1 MTKPAASH
9 IWLNGRLLPSDGPH
23 ISAYDRGFQLGDAV
37 FEAFRARRGVAIE
50 LDGHLDRLHRSLAA
64 MAIEMP
70 FEDDAI
76 SAGISELLA
85 SMGWD
90 GIEPPGDAAIRLM
103 VSRGFDATRGV
114 VPHARGTASV
124 VIQAW
129 PFNPPTA
136 ATLEKGL
143 RVVTSVIRRDP
154 SSPMSGI
161 KTTSRA
167 ELVYARIEADRAGA
181 DDAIFLTTDGRL
193 TEATT
198 SNILLISGGV
208 CATPRLGTALLA
220 GTARA
225 WLVEHGGSAG
235 LRTVEQ
241 DLRLEDAFSAD
252 EAAICSSIAGVVPVV
267 AVDGRPIGTGLPG
280 PLTMAL
286 RVARENWID
295 AHSLKIART
304 RALAPS
310 VGDER
315 PDRR

>member
-267 AVDGRPIGTGLPG
+267 AVDGRPIGRASCRERV
-280 PLTMAL
+280 LTD
-286 RVARENWID
+286 V
-295 AHSLKIART
+295 
-304 RALAPS
+304 
-310 VGDER
+310 
-315 PDRR
+315 

>member
-1 MTKPAASH
+1 VTKPAANQ

-50 LDGHLDRLHRSLAA
+50 LDGHLARLHRSLAA
-64 MAIEMP
+64 MAIDMP

-76 SAGISELLA
+76 AAGISELLA
-85 SMGWD
+85 SMGWA
-90 GIEPPGDAAIRLM
+90 GIEPPGDVAIRLM
-103 VSRGFDATRGV
+103 VSRGFDPTRGV
-114 VPHARGTASV
+114 VPHAAGDASL

-129 PFNPPTA
+129 PFHPPTEE
-136 ATLEKGL
+136 TLGKGL
-143 RVVTSVIRRDP
+143 RIVTSVIRRDP
-154 SSPMSGI
+154 SSPMAGI

-167 ELVYARIEADRAGA
+167 ELVYARLEAERAGA
-181 DDAIFLTTDGRL
+181 DVAIFLTTDGRI

-198 SNILLISGGV
+198 SNVLLIRDGV

-235 LRTVEQ
+235 LRTVER
-241 DLRLEDAFSAD
+241 DVRLEDAFEAD

-267 AVDGRPIGTGLPG
+267 SVDGRPIGAGVPG

-286 RVARENWID
+286 RAARENWID
-295 AHSLKIART
+295 AHSLEVAGAR
-304 RALAPS
+304 AGS
-310 VGDER
+310 
-315 PDRR
+315 